1 MRRTDRPQKAGFEQ
15 SGEYWF
21 KSLSGLCGQ
30 GILSLGSYLRGIFKK
45 HLYGEWCQATP
56 EDLSGEGQGAGF
68 GSEGWPRVLVSFGC
82 KELIWNLR
90 MGGL

>member
-1 MRRTDRPQKAGFEQ
+1 MGNGVRLPT
-15 SGEYWF
+15 
-21 KSLSGLCGQ
+21 GLQC
-30 GILSLGSYLRGIFKK
+30 SR
-45 HLYGEWCQATP
+45 P

-68 GSEGWPRVLVSFGC
+68 GSEGWPRVQVSFGC